1 MVQSQLDSSQWF
13 PPAAV
18 SAGRI
23 SPPCRRQ
30 VEFQNVVEGLL
41 LLGVSW
47 GVLLVDRPE
56 FSLFHRVHVL

>member
-47 GVLLVDRPE
+47 GGATR
-56 FSLFHRVHVL
+56 R